1 MKNHNL
7 HFFNVFKFLVVF
19 ITASLFFSCQLW
31 IDMPDADDDSS
42 LASIKNI
49 RSIMSRS
56 DVERMI
62 FMGGSMLYSPKD
74 TNANQL
80 EKGVVVAVRIGEVEK
95 FDLGN
100 GAYAC
105 RNSKINYEL
114 GFIDIDSISKAKIS
128 FTYYKFPSKDSNSFV
143 QAGVFTLEEGQYADL
158 NGDGAADIKYTKP
171 DPGRKGYKE
180 NMWLTFVCD
189 VEKADKVTMFS
200 VIPIQYSRGVYP
212 NGLLGINPEGQFI
225 INKYDIGTNNRSVVS
240 AVSYGDYVLDTEANT
255 VARYVGGN
263 RNARSAARSIMD
275 GELEEVEQISSYST
289 PDEFEFKPN
298 EFTDEY
304 DINVLLSLMPAS
316 IVSESY
322 SGRSLVE
329 NVAYLNRLIRE
340 SSFIERLINGKTG
353 EAADEIRA
361 QLSGAPISGEIER
374 VLFCRHA
381 LALVYPESCP
391 DVNLFS
397 QSLSNIIPW
406 LYIDFGE
413 VIKQTTEAEEAAARA
428 VIIPKMNKPIIEGP
442 GELAF
447 KSEMEQ
453 YMAEAEQKHKKER
466 ETKLDAYVDY
476 EVKRDAIEKYFSQ
489 LYSYNFAP
497 LIATLSGKQWLKD
510 IVKGTKTDLSVGI
523 AGGISFANGDPSVNI
538 KMGVLIKFE
547 LENKIAFNISSTSFF
562 ADSAPEKKSIGELQ
576 EKFNEKFPDGHYS
589 ADEVKDYLDT
599 MSKMDLKDELGLDS
613 WVFDASDTLQKA
625 SYKTGIRPSKDAKST
640 HQRIQPVPALPLVLT
655 FDARFDILFKTAAV
669 VELDNLTVGGIYM
682 TVFDCKAGINWGF
695 RNKYFGIPDI
705 TTFYCDTYAGA
716 ERYSENAGFA
726 GITSRDPKQ
735 FKIGGGVKFTIVPVI
750 EFRIG
755 GGIGYDIL
763 GAGADVTIGAKAD
776 FFAPLSAYLG
786 LAYTLLLDPV
796 IILDIDMDAGFSYSG
811 DVQFCLDPPILS
823 KKYWNYDIPGL
834 KDQYVWQIFRL
845 RLENG
850 EIIKSEGPKRKS

>member
-1 MKNHNL
+1 MRKHSL
-7 HFFNVFKFLVVF
+7 FFLIVSV
-19 ITASLFFSCQLW
+19 LFFSCNL
-31 IDMPDADDDSS
+31 MVELPERDDNSA
-42 LASIKNI
+42 LASVKNI

-56 DVERMI
+56 DVERML
-62 FMGGSMLYSPKD
+62 FMGGSMLYSPKNS
-74 TNANQL
+74 NANQL
-80 EKGVVVAVRIGEVEK
+80 EKGVVIALRIGEVEK
-95 FDLGN
+95 YDLGN
-100 GAYAC
+100 GEYGY
-105 RNSKINYEL
+105 RNSKLNYEL
-114 GFIDIDSISKAKIS
+114 GFLEIDSISKSNIS
-128 FTYYKFPSKDSNSFV
+128 FTYYKFPSTDSNHYVS
-143 QAGVFTLEEGQYADL
+143 AGSYTLEQGQTADL
-158 NGDGAADIKYTKP
+158 NGDGYADVKYTKP

-189 VEKADKVTMFS
+189 IENANSATMFS

-225 INKYDIGTNNRSVVS
+225 INKYDVGTNNRSLVS
-240 AVSYGDYVLDTEANT
+240 DVSYGDYVLDTEENT
-255 VARYVGGN
+255 IARYVGGN
-263 RNARSAARSIMD
+263 RIARSARSIVD
-275 GELEEVEQISSYST
+275 GELEEVEQISSDST
-289 PDEFEFKPN
+289 PEEFEFKAN
-298 EFTDEY
+298 EFTDDF
-304 DINVLLSLMPAS
+304 DIKVLLSLMPSS
-316 IVSESY
+316 IVNENY
-322 SGRSLVE
+322 SGRSIAE

-340 SSFIERLINGKTG
+340 SSFIERLIEGKFG
-353 EAADEIRA
+353 EAVDEIRNE
-361 QLSGAPISGEIER
+361 LIGAPITSDIER

-381 LALVYPESCP
+381 LALVYPDNCP

-406 LYIDFGE
+406 LYIDFGDVIRHATAKDEE
-413 VIKQTTEAEEAAARA
+413 VERSAARA
-428 VIIPKMNKPIIEGP
+428 VIIPKLTNPTVVGP
-442 GELAF
+442 GELSF

-453 YMAEAEQKHKKER
+453 YMAEAENKHKKER

-497 LIATLSGKQWLKD
+497 LIATLTGKQWLKD

-523 AGGISFANGDPSVNI
+523 GGGISFANGDPSVNI

-547 LENKIAFNISSTSFF
+547 LENRIAFNISSTSFF
-562 ADSAPEKKSIGELQ
+562 ADSAPEKKSVSELQ
-576 EKFNEKFPDGHYS
+576 TKFNEKFPDGHYS
-589 ADEVKDYLDT
+589 TEEVKDYLDI

-613 WVFDASDTLQKA
+613 WVFDASDKLQKS
-625 SYKTGIRPSKDAKST
+625 SYKNGLRPSKDAKST

-695 RNKYFGIPDI
+695 RKKYAGIPDI

-726 GITSRDPKQ
+726 GITSRDPKE
-735 FKIGGGVKFTIVPVI
+735 FKIGGGVKVTIAPVI

-786 LAYTLLLDPV
+786 LAYTILQDPV
-796 IILDIDMDAGFSYSG
+796 IILDMDMDAGFSYSG

-834 KDQYVWQIFRL
+834 KDQCVWQIFRL

-850 EIIKSEGPKRKS
+850 EIVKSEGPKLKG